1 MQKGSGVPG
10 ILEAAG
16 QSKVAVFSQGW
27 SYGFESAGRTVLLIE
42 GQVGVRSA
50 TGAILL
56 AEGSF
61 NT

>member
-1 MQKGSGVPG
+1 MCPASWRRQDGAKLRSSLKVGVT
-10 ILEAAG
+10 
-16 QSKVAVFSQGW
+16 V
-27 SYGFESAGRTVLLIE
+27 FESAGRTVLLIE